1 MNRIYAAKKAK
12 QHVYKHTHTTPLISV
27 KSQLLSTQ
35 GKIQVTPH
43 YEACSDS
50 LPHAE
55 SKAGLNPWKGVQL

>member
-1 MNRIYAAKKAK
+1 MCTNT
-12 QHVYKHTHTTPLISV
+12 HTHAHPTPLISV

-35 GKIQVTPH
+35 GKIQVTPR